1 MNVAAVLLAFLAAP
15 LLVSAE
21 SPPTVR
27 IGTAGD
33 YPPFNYVDEDGALQ
47 GFDVDIARALC
58 ERLDLRCEWVL
69 YDWQVLIPA
78 LLAHE
83 IDAIA
88 ASVSIT
94 AQRRELLSFSDRYY
108 SNLVRWVAA
117 RGSGFDP
124 GDLSGSTVGALRAT
138 IAADWLEEHAEGA
151 QVELY
156 STPGDALDALVR
168 GRIDAFLGD
177 GVGHHA
183 WLQTDNGAGFELV
196 GDGDRLDEGIGIAVR
211 HDDSAW
217 LQPVND
223 ALQVMLA
230 DGTYAEINARYFQF
244 SIY

>member
-1 MNVAAVLLAFLAAP
+1 MKVAAVVLSMLAAP
-15 LLVSAE
+15 LLIPAE

-27 IGTAGD
+27 IGTDGD
-33 YPPFNYVDEDGALQ
+33 YPPFNYVDEHGALQ
-47 GFDVDIARALC
+47 GFDVDIAQALC
-58 ERLDLRCEWVL
+58 ERLDLRCEWAL
-69 YDWQVLIPA
+69 YDWQELIPA

-94 AQRRELLSFSDRYY
+94 AQRRELVSFSDRYY

-124 GDLSGSTVGALRAT
+124 GDLSGSTVAAMRAT

-156 STPGDALDALVR
+156 TTPGDAFDALVR

-177 GVGHHA
+177 GLGHHA
-183 WLQTDNGAGFELV
+183 WLQTDDGAGFELV
-196 GDGDRLDEGIGIAVR
+196 GDGYRLDEGIGIVVH

-223 ALQVMLA
+223 ALQAMLA
-230 DGTYAEINARYFQF
+230 DGTYDEISARYFPF